1 MRRVLTRR
9 AVILVWLTAV
19 WVTLWEALSWA
30 NFLGGVVVG
39 LATLHLMPPRESI
52 SEVGI
57 RPWAAL
63 KLLSYFLW
71 QLVEASVI
79 VAWEVIT
86 PRNRINAAVVSV
98 RLRSQV
104 AGIITSVAS
113 MVSLTPGT
121 VTLEVDE
128 ENSTLFIHVLHLK
141 SVEQTQESVRL
152 LEELTIAAFPTRGG
166 NRVAPSEGNPK

>member
-1 MRRVLTRR
+1 MKRV
-9 AVILVWLTAV
+9 VIVAWLTAV

-30 NFLGGVVVG
+30 NILGGVVVAGAVVYLLPPKETRSETG
-39 LATLHLMPPRESI
+39 LNLL
-52 SEVGI
+52 
-57 RPWAAL
+57 AAL
-63 KLLSYFLW
+63 KLLIYFIRELIA
-71 QLVEASVI
+71 ASGQ

-98 RLRSQV
+98 RLDSRI

-141 SVEQTQESVRL
+141 TVEQTRDSVRR
-152 LEELTIAAFPTRGG
+152 LERLTMKAFPVRSTATPISSG
-166 NRVAPSEGNPK
+166 EGPT

>member
-1 MRRVLTRR
+1 MRRVVTRR
-9 AVILVWLTAV
+9 VVILVWLIAV

-52 SEVGI
+52 FEVGI

-63 KLLSYFLW
+63 KLLIYFLW
-71 QLVEASVI
+71 QLVEASAL

-86 PRNRINAAVVSV
+86 PLNRVNAAVVSV
-98 RLRSQV
+98 RLRSQL

-128 ENSTLFIHVLHLK
+128 KNSTLFIHVLHLK
-141 SVEQTQESVRL
+141 SVEQTQESVRR
-152 LEELTIAAFPTRGG
+152 LEELIVAAFPTRDV
-166 NRVAPSEGNPK
+166 NRVAPFEENPT